1 VQGRNFL
8 SSWGILLTVQHGISS
23 THGHFNVE
31 KYALQHINDFILI
44 VLDPENYFIVSII
57 NEIT

>member
-1 VQGRNFL
+1 M
-8 SSWGILLTVQHGISS
+8 TVHHGISS
-23 THGHFNVE
+23 THGHFK
-31 KYALQHINDFILI
+31 KYASRHIDDFILI

>member
-1 VQGRNFL
+1 M
-8 SSWGILLTVQHGISS
+8 TVHHGISS
-23 THGHFNVE
+23 THGHFNLE
-31 KYALQHINDFILI
+31 KYASRHIDDFILI